1 MLQEID
7 TLHRR
12 VHPILL
18 QLEKLQGLTQ
28 GSMAQQP
35 QHDSLQ
41 ALVLKSRREFQ
52 RLLR

>member
-7 TLHRR
+7 ILHRR
-12 VHPILL
+12 VNPILL
-18 QLEKLQGLTQ
+18 QLEKLRGLTHNTV
-28 GSMAQQP
+28 AQQP

-41 ALVLKSRREFQ
+41 ALVLKLRREFQ